1 MIKKIN
7 LIAVILGM
15 FFVSCSDS
23 SDEASI
29 VSPSEYQP
37 LKIGS
42 WYIYDVDSITYNDFT
57 TPVTVDS
64 FEFQLKEIITDT
76 FTDQAG
82 NLNYRL
88 EREKRFKNDSL
99 PYDSLTWKH
108 ADVWYITAKGN
119 VIERVEENNRYVS
132 LMSPVREG
140 SIWDGNAF
148 NYKESWDFEY
158 KKVGNPFEGFGNT
171 ITVNQILEDQF
182 VIIYQLYEE
191 VYAKDIGLVNRIR
204 IDVESQN
211 LSNPSIPV
219 IDRAEKG
226 FQYFQ
231 KLTDYYIP

>member
-7 LIAVILGM
+7 VFTAIIGLLLIG
-15 FFVSCSDS
+15 CSDS
-23 SDEASI
+23 DQEVSI
-29 VSPSEYQP
+29 TSPSEYQP

-57 TPVTVDS
+57 TPVTIDS
-64 FEFQLKEIITDT
+64 FHFQLREMITDT

-99 PYDSLTWKH
+99 PYDSLNWHH
-108 ADVWYITAKGN
+108 ADVWYITQKGE

-132 LMSPVREG
+132 LMTPVRDAFT
-140 SIWDGNAF
+140 WDGNAF
-148 NYKESWDFEY
+148 NYKESWDFTY
-158 KKVGNPFEGFGNT
+158 QKVGSPFEDYGNT
-171 ITVNQILEDQF
+171 ITINQILEDQF

-211 LSNPSIPV
+211 LIDPSIPV
-219 IDRAEKG
+219 VDRAEKG